1 MQFQIEPPRRKERLH
16 EMAFLEHLGELRGVI
31 TASVLAFLAFAA
43 AYFCFSG
50 TILEWMVRDV
60 PVDHFIFQSPSEA
73 FMVRTKLSLVLGI
86 MTAFPYIAYRIWKF
100 VMPGLFKKERG
111 RVMPIVVWSMLLFYI
126 GVAFCYFMVAPGMV
140 NFLVRYGTA
149 HVQPLISISAY
160 FDTVAQLCLAMGLVF
175 QLPIVMFLLS
185 VTGLV
190 AATTFLKNWRYAIV
204 IIFIVAAIATP
215 SPDPV
220 SQVLMA
226 TPLCLL
232 YIGSALTALVVSRR
246 RDKNNVMEAK

>member
-1 MQFQIEPPRRKERLH
+1 MQFQIVPPRRQERLH
-16 EMAFLEHLGELRGVI
+16 EMHFLEHLDQLRGVI
-31 TASVLAFLAFAA
+31 TASVLVFLAFAA
-43 AYFCFSG
+43 GYFFFSG

-60 PVDHFIFQSPSEA
+60 PVDHFVFHSPSEA
-73 FMVRTKLSLVLGI
+73 FMVRTKLSLILGI
-86 MTAFPYIAYRIWKF
+86 MTAFPYIGYRIWKF
-100 VMPGLFKKERG
+100 VMPGLFKNEKS
-111 RVMPIVVWSMLLFYI
+111 RVMPIVVWSVLLFYA
-126 GVAFCYFMVAPGMV
+126 GVAFCYFMVAPGMI

-160 FDTVAQLCLAMGLVF
+160 FDTVAQMCLLMGLVF

-185 VTGLV
+185 LTGLV
-190 AATTFLKNWRYAIV
+190 SPQTFLRQWRYAIL

-220 SQVLMA
+220 SQTLMA

-232 YIGSALTALVVSRR
+232 YIGSALVALFVSRR
-246 RDKNNVMEAK
+246 REKTAS

>member
-1 MQFQIEPPRRKERLH
+1 MQLRVEPPRRRQRLH
-16 EMAFLEHLGELRGVI
+16 EMHLLEHLGELRGVI
-31 TASVLAFLAFAA
+31 TASVLVFLVFAA

-50 TILEWMVRDV
+50 TILEWVVRDV

-73 FMVRTKLSLVLGI
+73 FMVRTKLSLILGI
-86 MTAFPYIAYRIWKF
+86 LTAFPYIGYRVWRF
-100 VMPGLFKKERG
+100 VTPGLFRNERG
-111 RVMPIVVWSMLLFYI
+111 RIMPIIGWSIVLFYI

-140 NFLVRYGTA
+140 NFLVHYGTP

-160 FDTVAQLCLAMGLVF
+160 IDTVAQLCLAMGVVF

-185 VTGLV
+185 ISGLV
-190 AATTFLKNWRYAIV
+190 SAQTFLKNWRYAVV
-204 IIFIVAAIATP
+204 IIFIVSAIATP

-220 SQVLMA
+220 SQTLMA

-232 YIGSALTALVVSRR
+232 YIGSAVTALVVSRR
-246 RDKNNVMEAK
+246 REKPIVMEAK

>member
-1 MQFQIEPPRRKERLH
+1 MQFEIMPPRRKERLR
-16 EMAFLEHLGELRGVI
+16 EMHFLEHLDELRSVI
-31 TASVLAFLAFAA
+31 TASVVAFMAFAA

-73 FMVRTKLSLVLGI
+73 FMVRTKLSLILGI
-86 MTAFPYIAYRIWKF
+86 MTAFPYIGYRVWKF
-100 VMPGLFKKERG
+100 VMPGLFKNERG
-111 RVMPIVVWSMLLFYI
+111 RVMPIVFWSILLFYI

-160 FDTVAQLCLAMGLVF
+160 FDTVSQLCLVMGLVF

-185 VTGLV
+185 LSGLV
-190 AATTFLKNWRYAIV
+190 APRTFLRQWRYAIV

-220 SQVLMA
+220 SQTLMA

-232 YIGSALTALVVSRR
+232 YIGSAVVALVVARR
-246 RDKNNVMEAK
+246 REKNAS

>member
-1 MQFQIEPPRRKERLH
+1 MRPNVHPIRPPRRERLR
-16 EMAFLEHLGELRGVI
+16 EMGFLEHIDELRGVI
-31 TASVLAFLAFAA
+31 TASVLVFLAFSA

-73 FMVRTKLSLVLGI
+73 FMVRTKLSLILGI
-86 MTAFPYIAYRIWKF
+86 MTAFPYIGYRVWRF
-100 VMPGLFKKERG
+100 VMPGLFKNERS
-111 RVMPIVVWSMLLFYI
+111 RVMPIVGWSIFLFYA
-126 GVAFCYFMVAPGMV
+126 GVAFCYFMVAPGMI
-140 NFLVRYGTA
+140 NFLVRYGTT

-185 VTGLV
+185 LSGLV
-190 AATTFLKNWRYAIV
+190 APTTFLKNWRYAIV
-204 IIFIVAAIATP
+204 IIFIVSAIATP

-220 SQVLMA
+220 SQTLMA

-246 RDKNNVMEAK
+246 REKQT